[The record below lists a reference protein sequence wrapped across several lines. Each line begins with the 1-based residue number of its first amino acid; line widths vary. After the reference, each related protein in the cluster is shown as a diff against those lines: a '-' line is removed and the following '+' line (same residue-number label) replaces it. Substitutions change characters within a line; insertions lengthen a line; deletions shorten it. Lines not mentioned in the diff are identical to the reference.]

1 MFETKVTK
9 YTTELNGGPI
19 NLSENLI
26 PQLFN
31 VSLDILIENKY
42 YVMKHIGL
50 SMEQVNNLSYYE
62 FENYIDEIKKNK

>member
-9 YTTELNGGPI
+9 YTTELNGNPI

-31 VSLDILIENKY
+31 VPLDVLIENKY
-42 YVMKHIGL
+42 YVMKHTGL

-62 FENYIDEIKKNK
+62 FENYIDEIKKK